1 MKKAAMMKEK
11 VGEMNDRAPAGALIP
26 QRATG
31 LAQRDPSVC
40 HHRCE
45 VSFRLK
51 EMLPKRLEDDLS
63 SVPRYKP
70 EKFNIDKFLSDSEE
84 SALFDKVFGLK
95 SNSKRETKEKERAE
109 SSQTEF
115 TTLLSSRLVAVE
127 QENKE
132 LRRALAQTSTKV
144 IALEE
149 ERSQLTDL
157 LRSENRNADLLKNLK
172 GENRRLQHQIL
183 EMEQFLA
190 DYGLVWVGHKEDQS
204 TQAQTEASPPE
215 LDYDLFVEKVNGLNS
230 IVLSEPAQVVTS
242 TEGNRVRAR
251 LAHADQRL
259 EHIPITLYKNGI
271 MIKRGPFR
279 EVGSGS
285 FNTFVADVLDG
296 YFPSEF
302 RGDNP
307 DGVILKLTD
316 RRAEIFQ
323 SSLDDQQMKS
333 AQLLNRLPKTV
344 VREGNILS
352 VRDDVA
358 DRFGLKNGSS
368 SAKETLPTTPSLSS
382 LSAGKKVIYLQTV
395 AQQIIESGGD
405 LTDETA
411 SVQIKWASGTGSGNV
426 TYLAKVYAS
435 DLISDLKAALATER
449 VGELHTIKFRGSH
462 PPRILD
468 DCLTIRECGL
478 VPNGTIHVEKCN

>member
-1 MKKAAMMKEK
+1 
-11 VGEMNDRAPAGALIP
+11 
-26 QRATG
+26 
-31 LAQRDPSVC
+31 
-40 HHRCE
+40 
-45 VSFRLK
+45 
-51 EMLPKRLEDDLS
+51 MLPKRLEDDLS

-70 EKFNIDKFLSDSEE
+70 EKFNIDKFLTDSDE

-95 SNSKRETKEKERAE
+95 SNPKRESKERVE

-149 ERSQLTDL
+149 ERSQLTEL

-190 DYGLVWVGHKEDQS
+190 DYGLVWVGHKADQGA
-204 TQAQTEASPPE
+204 QAEEPALE
-215 LDYDLFVEKVNGLNS
+215 LDYDLFVKKVAGLNS

-242 TEGNRVRAR
+242 TDGNRVRAR

-259 EHIPITLYKNGI
+259 EHIPITLYRNGI

-279 EVGSGS
+279 EAGSDS

-307 DGVILKLTD
+307 DGVILKLFD
-316 RRAEIFQ
+316 RRGEIFQ
-323 SSLDDQQMKS
+323 PSLDEQQMKS

-344 VREGNILS
+344 VKEGNILS

-358 DRFGLKNGSS
+358 DRFGLRNAPASS
-368 SAKETLPTTPSLSS
+368 STKEATPSLNS
-382 LSAGKKVIYLQTV
+382 LSAGKKVICLQTA
-395 AQQIIESGGD
+395 AQQTIENGGD
-405 LTDETA
+405 LLDEVA
-411 SVQIKWASGTGSGNV
+411 SVQIKWATMAPSSGSGSV

-435 DLISDLKAALATER
+435 DLIVDLKEALARER
-449 VGELHTIKFRGSH
+449 GEEVHAVRLRGSH

-468 DCLTIRECGL
+468 DALTIRECGL
-478 VPNGTIHVEKCN
+478 VPNGTVHVEKL